1 VTLRIGNPLPFF
13 TDKRG
18 LPMDGGKLYV
28 GEVNDDPEL
37 NPVQV
42 YLDEACTVE
51 APQPLLIVG
60 GFVTSDGNPAFFY
73 IAEDAYSLRVRDRD
87 LGEVYYFPDAVV
99 EETRWQP
106 VNSVLTAIS
115 ALATTAYGLGVLTQA
130 DAEAMR
136 NYIGLVATLPLAGG
150 TMTGNIL
157 RQGAG
162 THLYHNDTTYTSGRV
177 FVTANGAADPTSLIG
192 DVWLELAP

>member
-1 VTLRIGNPLPFF
+1 MTLRIGNPLPFF

-28 GEVNDDPEL
+28 GEVNDDPQIS
-37 NPVQV
+37 PVQV
-42 YLDEACTVE
+42 YLDEDCTVE

-60 GFVTSDGNPAFFY
+60 GFVTHDGNPAFFY
-73 IAEDAYSLRVRDRD
+73 VAEDAYSLRVRDRD

-106 VNSVLTAIS
+106 VSGILTAIA
-115 ALATTAYGLGVLTQA
+115 ALMATPYGLGVLTQA
-130 DAEAMR
+130 DAPAMR
-136 NYIGLVATLPLAGG
+136 NYIGLVAALPLAGG

-157 RQGAG
+157 REGAG
-162 THLYHNDTTYTSGRV
+162 AHLYHKDPTYTSGRV
-177 FVTANGAADPTSLIG
+177 FVTANGAADPTSIIG
-192 DVWLELAP
+192 DVWLELSA